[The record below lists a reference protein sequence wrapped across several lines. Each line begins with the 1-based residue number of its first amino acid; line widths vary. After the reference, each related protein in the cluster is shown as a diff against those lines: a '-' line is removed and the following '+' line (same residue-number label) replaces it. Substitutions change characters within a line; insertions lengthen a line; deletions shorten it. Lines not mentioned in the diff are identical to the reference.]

1 MDSSNSLVLNF
12 AFPCGLR
19 GFHVYKELSNPKL
32 NEKLETIHEENNP
45 HDRYAVAAI
54 RKTVSR
60 LRPVVVGHL
69 PREISRFTRFIIL
82 HGATVKVKV
91 SDTKYRRSPL
101 IQGGLEIPVEVE
113 VQMENSSENQQ
124 ALSKYQTLVA
134 ENYHEPVNG
143 KYVDATPDIL
153 KALDCEDELT
163 DFEDEGDEEVDT
175 NTADLD
181 MLFWRLAAEVFLG
194 ISWRHYNRLALFWQL
209 KRGACP
215 PDIIFLYIIFL
226 STSEN
231 VLIPVWFFNFIDST
245 ADTTCAREYS
255 VSCIAFAW

>member
-1 MDSSNSLVLNF
+1 MYTFQSSGHFNFTTEMDSSNSLVLNF

-19 GFHVYKELSNPKL
+19 GFHVYKELWNPKL

-45 HDRYAVAAI
+45 HDRYAVAVI

-82 HGATVKVKV
+82 RGATVKVKV

-113 VQMENSSENQQ
+113 VQMESSSENQQ

-181 MLFWRLAAEVFLG
+181 NVFFETGSGSAPLG
-194 ISWRHYNRLALFWQL
+194 SVDVI
-209 KRGACP
+209 
-215 PDIIFLYIIFL
+215 
-226 STSEN
+226 T
-231 VLIPVWFFNFIDST
+231 ID
-245 ADTTCAREYS
+245 
-255 VSCIAFAW
+255 

>member
-1 MDSSNSLVLNF
+1 MDSLLALNF

-19 GFHVYKELSNPKL
+19 GFHVYKELWNPRL
-32 NEKLETIHEENNP
+32 NEKLDTIHEENNP
-45 HDRYAVAAI
+45 NDHYAVAVM

-60 LRPVVVGHL
+60 LTPVVVGHL

-101 IQGGLEIPVEVE
+101 IQGRLEIPVE

-124 ALSKYQTLVA
+124 ALSKYETLIA
-134 ENYHEPVNG
+134 ENYQEPVNG

-153 KALDCEDELT
+153 KALYSEDQLT

-181 MLFWRLAAEVFLG
+181 NAVLETGSEDVPLG
-194 ISWRHYNRLALFWQL
+194 
-209 KRGACP
+209 
-215 PDIIFLYIIFL
+215 
-226 STSEN
+226 STD
-231 VLIPVWFFNFIDST
+231 VITID
-245 ADTTCAREYS
+245 
-255 VSCIAFAW
+255 

>member
-19 GFHVYKELSNPKL
+19 GFHVYKELWNPKL

-113 VQMENSSENQQ
+113 VQMETP
-124 ALSKYQTLVA
+124 SKTGLTFSFQLNIFDNFFRQT
-134 ENYHEPVNG
+134 
-143 KYVDATPDIL
+143 T
-153 KALDCEDELT
+153 
-163 DFEDEGDEEVDT
+163 
-175 NTADLD
+175 
-181 MLFWRLAAEVFLG
+181 
-194 ISWRHYNRLALFWQL
+194 
-209 KRGACP
+209 
-215 PDIIFLYIIFL
+215 
-226 STSEN
+226 
-231 VLIPVWFFNFIDST
+231 
-245 ADTTCAREYS
+245 TTCWSIWRNLPGLIGVVRILMASKRIDFVKRCKYEWGQHEAEDMTLYLQ
-255 VSCIAFAW
+255 F